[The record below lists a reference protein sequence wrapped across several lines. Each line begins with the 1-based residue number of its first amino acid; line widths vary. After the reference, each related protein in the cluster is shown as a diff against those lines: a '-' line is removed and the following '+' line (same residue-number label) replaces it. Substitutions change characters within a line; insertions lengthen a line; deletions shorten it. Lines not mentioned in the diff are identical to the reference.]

1 MDPLLDTLYYILTTA
16 ILQNFRTRADIHL
29 GHGLVLRGEQRREM
43 ELSDLGCLDVPDQGP
58 SPCSAPCSLFVCED
72 EYDGQEALHG
82 RDEASRSSYCP
93 VGAVAQLHCWRWECS
108 GEEPPDFSS
117 RRSWYDIKLLVGEDA
132 RKPLSY
138 PQQLDCIWAVFVAC
152 AIVSVEKTH
161 AMRGSAVRAAEL
173 HGVTQEQVS
182 SPFFDSTI

>member
-1 MDPLLDTLYYILTTA
+1 
-16 ILQNFRTRADIHL
+16 
-29 GHGLVLRGEQRREM
+29 M

-58 SPCSAPCSLFVCED
+58 SPCSALLARFSSAKTNTTGKKLFM
-72 EYDGQEALHG
+72 GAMRH
-82 RDEASRSSYCP
+82 RDPRICP
-93 VGAVAQLHCWRWECS
+93 VGAVAQLLCWRWECS